1 MEHDRRAEFAVFTET
16 CFLQTCLRMDEDRP
30 QSMYEN
36 WRELTVP
43 VPGSKDKKQ
52 KRSKK
57 SIVLY
62 DLVYY
67 DLYQLIIHNISYYH
81 HIMFLLQNSW

>member
-1 MEHDRRAEFAVFTET
+1 MIEELNSLLSLKPFF
-16 CFLQTCLRMDEDRP
+16 QICLRMDEDRP

-43 VPGSKDKKQ
+43 GSKDKKQ

-57 SIVLY
+57 STSCMILY
-62 DLVYY
+62 ITIY
-67 DLYQLIIHNISYYH
+67 IN
-81 HIMFLLQNSW
+81 